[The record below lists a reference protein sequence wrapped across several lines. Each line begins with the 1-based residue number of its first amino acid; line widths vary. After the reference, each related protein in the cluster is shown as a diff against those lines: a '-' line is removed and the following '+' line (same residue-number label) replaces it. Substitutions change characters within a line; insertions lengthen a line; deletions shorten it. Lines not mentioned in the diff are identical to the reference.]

1 MIVNSHIEHEHDHR
15 ILKQTLA
22 TFGKHGARP
31 TNLKLV
37 REVNSVV
44 KLSKDRNMTIS
55 KTKTK
60 GILLNPLRKYDFE
73 PQLSIEQGCYVEVV
87 EEQKIL
93 GHIIRSDMET
103 ISNKEFI
110 CKKAHRMMWFLRRL
124 KSLGCPNAE
133 LIELIKKQF
142 FYQFAKAV
150 LLFWG
155 P

>member
-1 MIVNSHIEHEHDHR
+1 MVWKARFLFGSLFFMDYCHVIVNSHIEHEHDHR

-60 GILLNPLRKYDFE
+60 GILLNPLRKYFFE
-73 PQLSIEQGCYVEVV
+73 PQLSIEQGCYVEIV

-93 GHIIRSDMET
+93 GHIIRSDMKNIYYREYMQEG
-103 ISNKEFI
+103 IQEDVD
-110 CKKAHRMMWFLRRL
+110 
-124 KSLGCPNAE
+124 
-133 LIELIKKQF
+133 IEKTKVCWLS
-142 FYQFAKAV
+142 
-150 LLFWG
+150 
-155 P
+155 